1 MTILTSP
8 RSVDRRGQSP
18 TQGNQPERRRSL
30 VVEWLAHPQAS
41 FYLVLVPAVLLLG
54 LGSLMVLSA
63 SSVYAEVRFDDAY
76 YFFKRHIVFM
86 VLGGI
91 AAAVLA
97 LSSAQRLKI
106 FGWLAIVGAFAAQ
119 LLTFTSLGW
128 AKNGNKNWVELGAL
142 GRIQPS
148 EFAKLAIVLWGADVL
163 ARKYKMLGQPRH
175 LLVPFV
181 PVSVLLIGLV
191 VLQRDLGTGM
201 VLGAI
206 VLAVLWFVG
215 SSWKVLASILA
226 MVGSVVG
233 ALVINNHHRMDRI
246 LGFLNPDADPLGVNH
261 QPIKAMMAL
270 ASGGWWGLGL
280 GASRQKWGGL
290 VESHTDYV
298 LAVIG
303 EELGLVGTLVV
314 LALLLVLGYA
324 GFRIAMRSDILFCR
338 FAAGGV
344 SSWLMIQA
352 LVNVMV
358 VLRMV
363 PVLGVPLPLLSYGG
377 SALIA
382 NLCAIG
388 ILLAC
393 ARLEPAARALSTRRK
408 QRKALQV
415 SAILPG
421 RRR

>member
-1 MTILTSP
+1 MAILTSP
-8 RSVDRRGQSP
+8 LMDRREKSQAGVN
-18 TQGNQPERRRSL
+18 TGRRRSL
-30 VVEWLAHPQAS
+30 VVEWLGHPQAS
-41 FYLVLVPAVLLLG
+41 FFLVLAPAVLLLL

-63 SSVYAEVRFDDAY
+63 SSVYAQVQFGDTY
-76 YFFKRHIVFM
+76 YFVKRHLVFL
-86 VLGGI
+86 VLG
-91 AAAVLA
+91 AAATWFLA
-97 LSSAQRLKI
+97 SSSAQRLRI
-106 FGWLAIVGAFAAQ
+106 LGWLAVVGAVGLQ
-119 LLTFTSLGW
+119 ILTFTSLGW

-148 EFAKLAIVLWGADVL
+148 EFAKLAIVLWGADL
-163 ARKYKMLGQPRH
+163 LSRKYDLLHQPKH
-175 LLVPFV
+175 LLFPFL
-181 PVSVLLIGLV
+181 PVSGVLIGLV

-215 SSWKVLASILA
+215 ASWKVLGSILA
-226 MVGSVVG
+226 VVAAGVG
-233 ALVINNHHRMDRI
+233 ALVINSGNRMGRI
-246 LGFLNPDADPLGVNH
+246 LGFLNPDLDPLGVNH
-261 QPIKAMMAL
+261 QPIKGMFAL

-303 EELGLVGTLVV
+303 EELGLVGTLSV
-314 LALLLVLGYA
+314 LALFMVLGYA

-344 SSWLMIQA
+344 ASWLMIQA
-352 LVNVMV
+352 LLNIAV
-358 VLRMV
+358 VLRLA
-363 PVLGVPLPLLSYGG
+363 PAIGVPLPLLSYGG

-382 NLCAIG
+382 NLCGVG

-393 ARLEPAARALSTRRK
+393 ARLEPEARALAGRRK
-408 QRKALQV
+408 
-415 SAILPG
+415 
-421 RRR
+421 RRRATRVTAVVGASR

>member
-1 MTILTSP
+1 MAILTSP
-8 RSVDRRGQSP
+8 LMDRREKSQAGAS
-18 TQGNQPERRRSL
+18 TERRRSL
-30 VVEWLAHPQAS
+30 VVEWLGHPQAS
-41 FYLVLVPAVLLLG
+41 FYLVLAPTVLLLL

-63 SSVYAEVRFDDAY
+63 SSVYAQVQFGDTY
-76 YFFKRHIVFM
+76 YFVKRHLLFL
-86 VLGGI
+86 VLGGTATWI
-91 AAAVLA
+91 LA
-97 LSSAQRLKI
+97 TSSAQRLKI
-106 FGWLAIVGAFAAQ
+106 LGWLAVIGAAGLQ
-119 LLTFTSLGW
+119 ILTFTSLGW

-148 EFAKLAIVLWGADVL
+148 EFAKLAIVLWGADLL
-163 ARKYKMLGQPRH
+163 ARKYDLLHQPKH
-175 LLVPFV
+175 LLVPFL
-181 PVSVLLIGLV
+181 PVSGVLIGLV

-215 SSWKVLASILA
+215 ASWKVLGSMLA
-226 MVGSVVG
+226 VVAAGIG
-233 ALVINNHHRMDRI
+233 ALVLNSRHRMTRI
-246 LGFLNPDADPLGVNH
+246 LGFLNPDVDPLGVNH
-261 QPIKAMMAL
+261 QPIKGMFAL

-303 EELGLVGTLVV
+303 EELGLVGTLSV
-314 LALLLVLGYA
+314 LALFLVLGYA

-344 SSWLMIQA
+344 ASWLMIQA
-352 LVNVMV
+352 LLNIAV

-363 PVLGVPLPLLSYGG
+363 PVIGVPLPLLSYGG

-382 NLCAIG
+382 NLCGVG

-393 ARLEPAARALSTRRK
+393 ARLEPEARALAGRRK
-408 QRKALQV
+408 
-415 SAILPG
+415 
-421 RRR
+421 RRRATRVTAVVGASR

>member
-1 MTILTSP
+1 MAILTSP
-8 RSVDRRGQSP
+8 LMDRREKSQTGAR
-18 TQGNQPERRRSL
+18 TERRRSL
-30 VVEWLAHPQAS
+30 VVEWLGHPQAS
-41 FYLVLVPAVLLLG
+41 FYLVLAPTVLLLL

-63 SSVYAEVRFDDAY
+63 SSVYAQVQFADTY
-76 YFFKRHIVFM
+76 YFVKRHLVFL
-86 VLGGI
+86 VLGG
-91 AAAVLA
+91 AACWFLA
-97 LSSAQRLKI
+97 TSSAQRLKVL
-106 FGWLAIVGAFAAQ
+106 GWLAIVGAAGLQ
-119 LLTFTSLGW
+119 ILTFTSLGW

-148 EFAKLAIVLWGADVL
+148 EFAKLAIVLWGADLL
-163 ARKYKMLGQPRH
+163 ARKYDLLHQPKH
-175 LLVPFV
+175 LLVPFL
-181 PVSVLLIGLV
+181 PVSGLLIGLV

-215 SSWKVLASILA
+215 ASWKVIGSILA
-226 MVGSVVG
+226 VVAAG
-233 ALVINNHHRMDRI
+233 VAALVINSGNRMGRI
-246 LGFLNPDADPLGVNH
+246 LGFLNPEHDPLGVNH
-261 QPIKAMMAL
+261 QPIKGMFAL

-303 EELGLVGTLVV
+303 EELGLVGTLSV
-314 LALLLVLGYA
+314 LALFLVLGYA

-344 SSWLMIQA
+344 ASWLMIQA
-352 LVNVMV
+352 LLNIAV

-363 PVLGVPLPLLSYGG
+363 PVIGVPLPLLSYGG

-382 NLCAIG
+382 NLCGIG

-393 ARLEPAARALSTRRK
+393 ARLEPEARALAGRRK
-408 QRKALQV
+408 
-415 SAILPG
+415 
-421 RRR
+421 RRRATRVTAVVGASR

>member
-1 MTILTSP
+1 MAILTSP
-8 RSVDRRGQSP
+8 LTDRRGKSQTGAS
-18 TQGNQPERRRSL
+18 TERRRSL
-30 VVEWLAHPQAS
+30 VVEWLGHPQAS
-41 FYLVLVPAVLLLG
+41 FYLVLAPTVLLLL

-63 SSVYAEVRFDDAY
+63 SSVYAQVQFGDTY
-76 YFFKRHIVFM
+76 YFVKRHLVFL
-86 VLGGI
+86 VLGG
-91 AAAVLA
+91 AAAWFLA
-97 LSSAQRLKI
+97 TSSAQRLKI
-106 FGWLAIVGAFAAQ
+106 LGWLAVIGAAGLQ
-119 LLTFTSLGW
+119 ILTFTSLGW

-148 EFAKLAIVLWGADVL
+148 EFAKLAIVLWGADL
-163 ARKYKMLGQPRH
+163 LSRKYDLLHQPKH
-175 LLVPFV
+175 LLFPFL
-181 PVSVLLIGLV
+181 PVSGVLMGLV

-215 SSWKVLASILA
+215 ASWKVLGSMLA
-226 MVGSVVG
+226 VVAAGVG
-233 ALVINNHHRMDRI
+233 ALVLASRHRMGRI
-246 LGFLNPDADPLGVNH
+246 LGFLNPELDPLGVNH
-261 QPIKAMMAL
+261 QPIKGMFAL

-290 VESHTDYV
+290 AESHTDYV

-303 EELGLVGTLVV
+303 EELGLVGTLSV
-314 LALLLVLGYA
+314 LALFLVLGYA

-344 SSWLMIQA
+344 ASWLMIQSLLNIA
-352 LVNVMV
+352 V

-363 PVLGVPLPLLSYGG
+363 PVIGVPLPLLSYGG

-382 NLCAIG
+382 NLCGVG

-393 ARLEPAARALSTRRK
+393 ARLEPEARALTGRRK
-408 QRKALQV
+408 
-415 SAILPG
+415 
-421 RRR
+421 RRRATRVTAVVGTAR

>member
-1 MTILTSP
+1 MAILTSP
-8 RSVDRRGQSP
+8 LTDRREK
-18 TQGNQPERRRSL
+18 TQTGAARTDRQRSL
-30 VVEWLAHPQAS
+30 VVEWLGHPQAS
-41 FYLVLVPAVLLLG
+41 FYLVLAPTVLLLL

-63 SSVYAEVRFDDAY
+63 SSVYAQVQFHDTY
-76 YFFKRHIVFM
+76 YFVKRHLIFL
-86 VLGGI
+86 VLGG
-91 AAAVLA
+91 LA
-97 LSSAQRLKI
+97 CWFLATSSAQRLKVL
-106 FGWLAIVGAFAAQ
+106 GWLAVVGAAGLQ
-119 LLTFTSLGW
+119 ILTFTPLGW
-128 AKNGNKNWVELGAL
+128 AKNGNKNWVDLGAL

-148 EFAKLAIVLWGADVL
+148 EFAKLAIVLWGADLL
-163 ARKYKMLGQPRH
+163 ARKYDLLDRPKH
-175 LLVPFV
+175 LLVPFL
-181 PVSVLLIGLV
+181 PVSGVLIGLV
-191 VLQRDLGTGM
+191 VLQKDLGTGM

-215 SSWKVLASILA
+215 APWKVLGSMLGIVALGIGGLALASK
-226 MVGSVVG
+226 
-233 ALVINNHHRMDRI
+233 HRMTRI
-246 LGFLNPDADPLGVNH
+246 LGFLNPDIDPLGVNH
-261 QPIKAMMAL
+261 QPIKGMFAL

-303 EELGLVGTLVV
+303 EELGLVGTLSV

-344 SSWLMIQA
+344 ASWLMIQA
-352 LVNVMV
+352 LLNIAV

-363 PVLGVPLPLLSYGG
+363 PVIGVPLPLLSYGG

-382 NLCAIG
+382 NLCGIG

-393 ARLEPAARALSTRRK
+393 ARLEPQARALTSRRK
-408 QRKALQV
+408 
-415 SAILPG
+415 
-421 RRR
+421 RRRATRVTAVVGASR

>member
-1 MTILTSP
+1 MAILTSP
-8 RSVDRRGQSP
+8 LMDRREKSQTGAR
-18 TQGNQPERRRSL
+18 TERRRSL
-30 VVEWLAHPQAS
+30 VVEWLGHPQAS
-41 FYLVLVPAVLLLG
+41 FYLVLAPTVLLLL

-63 SSVYAEVRFDDAY
+63 SSVYAQVQFADTY
-76 YFFKRHIVFM
+76 YFVKRHLVFL
-86 VLGGI
+86 VLGG
-91 AAAVLA
+91 AACWFLA
-97 LSSAQRLKI
+97 TSSAQRLKVL
-106 FGWLAIVGAFAAQ
+106 GWLAIVGAAGLQ
-119 LLTFTSLGW
+119 ILTFTSLGW

-148 EFAKLAIVLWGADVL
+148 EFAKLAIVLWGADLL
-163 ARKYKMLGQPRH
+163 ARKYDLLHQPKH
-175 LLVPFV
+175 LLVPFL
-181 PVSVLLIGLV
+181 PVSGLLIGLV

-215 SSWKVLASILA
+215 ASWKVLGSMLA
-226 MVGSVVG
+226 VVAAGVG
-233 ALVINNHHRMDRI
+233 ALALASGHRMKRI
-246 LGFLNPDADPLGVNH
+246 LGFLNPELDPLGVNH
-261 QPIKAMMAL
+261 QPIKGMFAL

-303 EELGLVGTLVV
+303 EELGLVGTLSV
-314 LALLLVLGYA
+314 LALFLVLGYA

-344 SSWLMIQA
+344 ASWLMIQA
-352 LVNVMV
+352 LLNIAV

-363 PVLGVPLPLLSYGG
+363 PVIGVPLPLLSYGG

-382 NLCAIG
+382 NLCGIG

-393 ARLEPAARALSTRRK
+393 ARLEPEARALAGRRK
-408 QRKALQV
+408 
-415 SAILPG
+415 
-421 RRR
+421 RRRATRVTAVVGASR